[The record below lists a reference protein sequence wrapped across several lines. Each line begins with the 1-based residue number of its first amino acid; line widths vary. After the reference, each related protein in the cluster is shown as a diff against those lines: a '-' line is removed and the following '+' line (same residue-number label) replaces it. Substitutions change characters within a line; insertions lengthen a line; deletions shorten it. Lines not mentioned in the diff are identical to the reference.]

1 MIEEAIEKMGK
12 PKFKYVQKARRGKP
26 ISNANRSLDR
36 KTLRDLKRVE
46 NIEEPHDFGR
56 KIELKPDYEIDISK
70 SSYED
75 WLKMEGLNVSSSAS
89 SEQNGDVSI
98 SKDEESS
105 KSVELIDMENTENAV
120 ASEIEVHSNSNLLQF
135 SEDEICEHYAN
146 LATHIIAAFSNEFK
160 SEERVK
166 RLKTILKLLEEDKDE
181 VLKCKGGN
189 RNGEKRD
196 IVEGECKETER
207 VEAESTE
214 AERVEAERKKEAERV
229 EAEST
234 EAERVGA
241 EHKKE
246 AERVE
251 AESTETERVEAE
263 STETERVEA
272 ERKKDAETVE
282 AECKTEELCK
292 ENEGKS
298 RDISW
303 FCQKCGM

>member
-1 MIEEAIEKMGK
+1 MYSKKKTTVKKAVSKKEAAVPEEDKSKLPSTKEVKVLLTKPDDTRNKTDMENKTEIKVVLQIEDDEEAIEKTDK
-12 PKFKYVQKARRGKP
+12 PKFKRVQKARRGKP
-26 ISNANRSLDR
+26 ISNANRSLGR

-75 WLKMEGLNVSSSAS
+75 WLKMEGLNISSSAS
-89 SEQNGDVSI
+89 SEQNGDFSI
-98 SKDEESS
+98 SKDKESS
-105 KSVELIDMENTENAV
+105 KTVELIDMENAENAV

-160 SEERVK
+160 SEECVK

-196 IVEGECKETER
+196 IVEG
-207 VEAESTE
+207 
-214 AERVEAERKKEAERV
+214 
-229 EAEST
+229 
-234 EAERVGA
+234 
-241 EHKKE
+241 
-246 AERVE
+246 
-251 AESTETERVEAE
+251 
-263 STETERVEA
+263 
-272 ERKKDAETVE
+272 
-282 AECKTEELCK
+282 
-292 ENEGKS
+292 
-298 RDISW
+298 
-303 FCQKCGM
+303 